1 MKKIL
6 TSFLLMVMIV
16 GCVQQ
21 GPTEAEKPEEP
32 PVVEQPEKPVEQE
45 KPEETKYVKKIDE
58 NKDWVIVEKTE
69 VLDLYSTEEEK
80 IFRKMLSDLVST
92 HSDDFTNW
100 YNTIYTPNP
109 EITLFSIN
117 IDSKDADTV
126 NKYIKELY
134 ESKQTEVGHQYLSYK
149 CFFND
154 SILSIVVKEGSFIPG
169 SDWKGSKFVYNFD
182 ITNGNLISNTN
193 LIDRYSL
200 SIDDIKDKLLDFY
213 ASKGSTVSCDKA
225 ETEEEQN
232 YCFTEPN
239 HIKQDNLE
247 RYVLFVENND
257 LYFMG
262 FLNNPLYFGNS
273 IKIKIS

>member
-1 MKKIL
+1 M
-6 TSFLLMVMIV
+6 S
-16 GCVQQ
+16 
-21 GPTEAEKPEEP
+21 
-32 PVVEQPEKPVEQE
+32 
-45 KPEETKYVKKIDE
+45 
-58 NKDWVIVEKTE
+58 
-69 VLDLYSTEEEK
+69 
-80 IFRKMLSDLVST
+80 
-92 HSDDFTNW
+92 
-100 YNTIYTPNP
+100 
-109 EITLFSIN
+109 
-117 IDSKDADTV
+117 
-126 NKYIKELY
+126 
-134 ESKQTEVGHQYLSYK
+134 
-149 CFFND
+149 
-154 SILSIVVKEGSFIPG
+154 
-169 SDWKGSKFVYNFD
+169 